1 MHQEREECEN
11 RDLQGKGGTEWGGG
25 EGTRER
31 KWMSDGGR
39 DRAKGGEEEW
49 GGWIV
54 RFEW

>member
-1 MHQEREECEN
+1 VHQEREECEN